1 MHFPTGPG
9 VLRPPHRELSIEYF
23 FTKSRT
29 GRHRPKGEASSSRE
43 ALGKSSIFSFFF
55 YGGVRPN
62 PDLNESLYT
71 LYTCARDRR
80 RRPKAATAAPE
91 ASHFALMPSVSRRS
105 SRGGLVMATLALAD
119 D

>member
-1 MHFPTGPG
+1 MCRDR
-9 VLRPPHRELSIEYF
+9 LIESYRLTVKYF
-23 FTKSRT
+23 FVTKSAGPVVIVLT
-29 GRHRPKGEASSSRE
+29 EASSSRE
-43 ALGKSSIFSFFF
+43 ALGKRFFSFFC
-55 YGGVRPN
+55 GGGRPN
-62 PDLNESLYT
+62 PDLNESN
-71 LYTCARDRR
+71 TCARDRR

>member
-1 MHFPTGPG
+1 MHFSTGPG
-9 VLRPPHRELSIEYF
+9 VPRPPHRELSIDCKIF
-23 FTKSRT
+23 FCYKIGRT
-29 GRHRPKGEASSSRE
+29 GRHRPKGEASSLRE
-43 ALGKSSIFSFFF
+43 ALGKRFFFSFF
-55 YGGVRPN
+55 YGGGRPN
-62 PDLNESLYT
+62 PDLNESN
-71 LYTCARDRR
+71 TCARDRR

>member
-1 MHFPTGPG
+1 M
-9 VLRPPHRELSIEYF
+9 
-23 FTKSRT
+23 
-29 GRHRPKGEASSSRE
+29 
-43 ALGKSSIFSFFF
+43 GKSPFFSFFL
-55 YGGVRPN
+55 RLSPN
-62 PDLNESLYT
+62 PDLDESN
-71 LYTCARDRR
+71 TCARDRR

>member
-1 MHFPTGPG
+1 MCRDR
-9 VLRPPHRELSIEYF
+9 LIESYRLNVKYF
-23 FTKSRT
+23 FVTKSAGPVVIVLT
-29 GRHRPKGEASSSRE
+29 VGGLVLKGG
-43 ALGKSSIFSFFF
+43 LGQENFFSFFF
-55 YGGVRPN
+55 HRGGRPN
-62 PDLNESLYT
+62 PDLNESN
-71 LYTCARDRR
+71 TCARDDRR